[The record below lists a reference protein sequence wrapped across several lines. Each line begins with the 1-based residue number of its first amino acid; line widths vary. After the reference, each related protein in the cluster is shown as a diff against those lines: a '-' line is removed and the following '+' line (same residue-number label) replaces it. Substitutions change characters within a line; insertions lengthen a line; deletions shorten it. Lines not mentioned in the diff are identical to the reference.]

1 MNESSLSFEQVLAI
15 VKQLPNIEKIR
26 LSQELE
32 KDTRS
37 RVLTQLLEAFE
48 TDELDQA
55 TIDAEVETVRA
66 EIYARKS
73 GSQGRH

>member
-1 MNESSLSFEQVLAI
+1 MYESSLSFDQILAI

-32 KDTRS
+32 KDIRS
-37 RVLTQLLEAFE
+37 RVLTQLLGAFE

-66 EIYARKS
+66 EIYARTS
-73 GSQGRH
+73 GG

>member
-1 MNESSLSFEQVLAI
+1 MYESSLSFEQVLAI

-37 RVLTQLLEAFE
+37 RVLTQLLKAFE

-55 TIDAEVETVRA
+55 TINAEVETVRA

-73 GSQGRH
+73 SG

>member
-1 MNESSLSFEQVLAI
+1 MYESSLSFEQVLAI

-37 RVLTQLLEAFE
+37 RVLTQLLKAFE

-55 TIDAEVETVRA
+55 TINAEVEIVRA

-73 GSQGRH
+73 SG